1 MGVSLRWNSK
11 WTRLYEND
19 AVISIANTIH
29 FPNAGLMLSQRRR
42 QWPKIKPTLFYFL
55 MFAGM
60 TDSVSQTLYFP
71 NKASWPN
78 VDLMVMTSIY
88 NTINIRSMSRGNTT

>member
-1 MGVSLRWNSK
+1 MDGSLRWNSK

-19 AVISIANTIH
+19 AVISIANTIN
-29 FPNAGLMLSQRRR
+29 FSGAGLMLSQRRR
-42 QWPKIKPTLFYFL
+42 QRPKIKPTLFYFL

-60 TDSVSQTLYFP
+60 TDSQTLYFP

-78 VDLMVMTSIY
+78 VDLVLVTSIC
-88 NTINIRSMSRGNTT
+88 NTINIGSMSRRNTT